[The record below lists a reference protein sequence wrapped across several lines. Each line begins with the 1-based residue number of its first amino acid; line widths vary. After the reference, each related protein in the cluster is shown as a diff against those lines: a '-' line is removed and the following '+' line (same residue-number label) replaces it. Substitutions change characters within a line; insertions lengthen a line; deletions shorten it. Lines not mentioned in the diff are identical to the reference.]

1 MYPRSLLA
9 LVAWLFL
16 GGPAVAADEAAL
28 PAPLAPFEAEY
39 RVGNGTMSVGTAT
52 FSLQRSSGLWRYHSE
67 IRVDGLFSLFV
78 DGPLR
83 DTTWLDTRD
92 GKLRPVIYRHENGD
106 ENLRVVFDWPS
117 GNARVAAAEGGTR
130 RIDLEPDSRDQFSA
144 ILAVMCAL
152 ATGERTLTFSG
163 IDDDGN
169 PERLRFEVTGE
180 EQVNVPRG
188 RYDTVRVQRSH
199 DDGRATITWLAPEL
213 GWLPV
218 RVEQREDGELV
229 GRLELTSLKG
239 DAGSTT
245 S

>member
-1 MYPRSLLA
+1 MYRRNLLVLIA
-9 LVAWLFL
+9 CLLL
-16 GGPAVAADEAAL
+16 GGTAVAADDAGL

-39 RVGNGTMSVGTAT
+39 QVGNGTMSVGTAT
-52 FSLQRSSGLWRYHSE
+52 FSLQRSSGLWRYRSVVRIE
-67 IRVDGLFSLFV
+67 GLFSLFV

-92 GKLRPVIYRHENGD
+92 GKLRPVVYRHEKGD
-106 ENLRVVFDWPS
+106 EKLRVVFDWPA
-117 GNARVAAAEGGTR
+117 GDAQVAAHNGDGR

-152 ATGERTLTFSG
+152 ATGERTLTFPG
-163 IDDDGN
+163 IDDDGK
-169 PERLRFEVTGE
+169 PEQLRFEVTGE
-180 EQVNVPRG
+180 EQVDVPRG

-239 DAGSTT
+239 DTGSAT
-245 S
+245 